1 MFYLHR
7 YNYGII
13 YALSSLAIAPS
24 WANCSEVT
32 EWRGDRPLPVTA
44 ALAST
49 AVLCGGNQRRTQM
62 ISLLKATPRVLAK
75 PMRILDGWAN
85 RLAAYLERRHAIK
98 TLSQLDDREL
108 RDIGLSRWRI
118 ESAVSGFA
126 RSEGELGRVR

>member
-13 YALSSLAIAPS
+13 YAVSSLAIAPS
-24 WANCSEVT
+24 WRNCSESPKG
-32 EWRGDRPLPVTA
+32 EAAAGDGGACLNDS
-44 ALAST
+44 ALRRY
-49 AVLCGGNQRRTQM
+49 QRRTQM
-62 ISLLKATPRVLAK
+62 ISLLKAAPRVLAR
-75 PMRILDGWAN
+75 PARILDGFAN
-85 RLAAYLERRHAIK
+85 RLAAHLERRHAIK

-126 RSEGELGRVR
+126 QAEGERGRVR